1 MKTKKLSRYLSSVV
15 GIVIVAIILIIV
27 NLIVKPFNA
36 RIDCTSDKLY
46 TLSDGTKSTLKELT
60 EPVSI
65 RFYYT
70 KDVAKMPVYFK
81 NYANRVE
88 DLLSEYKQY
97 AGKFLEVKKLNPK
110 PDTDA
115 EDSAKLDGISGKS
128 LDMFGEDQIYLG
140 IAVSCGNR
148 TETIPFLSPEREKLL
163 EYDLTRA
170 IIGVRSSAKPKVG
183 VLSSLKVM
191 GGFDNPMA
199 MMQGGQKK
207 PEWIVINE
215 LKRTYEVV
223 ELSPAM
229 TEVDSDINVVL
240 AIHPKD
246 LPEQAMFALD
256 QYVLR
261 GGHLIAF
268 LDPMSVA
275 DIQSQNPQMQQY
287 APPQVS
293 STLAPLLK
301 AWGLEFDTEQ
311 VVLDKL
317 LAGGGQGGRNPVL
330 INMGKEAIVGDD
342 PTTAQLS
349 SLMAFCAGAF
359 KGTVADGLTK
369 TVLLKSSEESMMAPK
384 MLILQ
389 GGMDMS
395 RGFKADGMAKDLAIK
410 ITGKFK
416 TAFPDG
422 APPPRAEEGQEP
434 PPPPVAPE
442 GGWLKASS
450 KDGAVVLVGDADMLY
465 DPLCVERQQF
475 LGQILV
481 QPINHNLAFA
491 QNLVEYMS
499 GDSVLFG
506 IRSRGG
512 TQRPFTKV
520 RDMELEA
527 NKRFEEQIKKL
538 EGEVQ
543 EIQREI
549 NQLQR
554 ERKPGDKELLSAEQ
568 RELLK
573 KFRKKEVE
581 AKKELQEVRKQLRK
595 DIDALE
601 NNMMLLNIG
610 LMPLLVALAGI
621 IYAMVKR
628 FAK

>member
-1 MKTKKLSRYLSSVV
+1 
-15 GIVIVAIILIIV
+15 
-27 NLIVKPFNA
+27 
-36 RIDCTSDKLY
+36 
-46 TLSDGTKSTLKELT
+46 
-60 EPVSI
+60 
-65 RFYYT
+65 
-70 KDVAKMPVYFK
+70 
-81 NYANRVE
+81 
-88 DLLSEYKQY
+88 
-97 AGKFLEVKKLNPK
+97 
-110 PDTDA
+110 
-115 EDSAKLDGISGKS
+115 
-128 LDMFGEDQIYLG
+128 
-140 IAVSCGNR
+140 
-148 TETIPFLSPEREKLL
+148 
-163 EYDLTRA
+163 
-170 IIGVRSSAKPKVG
+170 
-183 VLSSLKVM
+183 
-191 GGFDNPMA
+191 
-199 MMQGGQKK
+199 
-207 PEWIVINE
+207 
-215 LKRTYEVV
+215 
-223 ELSPAM
+223 
-229 TEVDSDINVVL
+229 
-240 AIHPKD
+240 
-246 LPEQAMFALD
+246 
-256 QYVLR
+256 
-261 GGHLIAF
+261 
-268 LDPMSVA
+268 
-275 DIQSQNPQMQQY
+275 
-287 APPQVS
+287 
-293 STLAPLLK
+293 
-301 AWGLEFDTEQ
+301 
-311 VVLDKL
+311 
-317 LAGGGQGGRNPVL
+317 
-330 INMGKEAIVGDD
+330 
-342 PTTAQLS
+342 
-349 SLMAFCAGAF
+349 MAFCAGAF

-450 KDGAVVLVGDADMLY
+450 KDGAVVLVGDADMLN